1 MELYCRI
8 LKIRPVRVEYKID
21 TRTAESMHR
30 GNRTYTSLKSSEK
43 GEFVQ
48 I

>member
-30 GNRTYTSLKSSEK
+30 KNGTYTRLTPSEK
-43 GEFVQ
+43 GELGQ